1 MKKTRLLLL
10 LALLMTAATGARAAW
25 TGGTY
30 TATAN
35 ENLGA
40 ITVNGDATLTINS
53 DVTVTVTGG
62 INVASGT
69 LTVTGPGTLVV
80 NGSKGN
86 DGNSDFN
93 GGPGGPG
100 GVAISGNIIVQGG
113 ATVTATGGTGGTGGN
128 GEWDGG
134 TGGNGGVAFAGTLTY
149 KSGTVTANGGSA
161 GSGGWSDDE
170 ERYASSGSAGK
181 AFANDV
187 DFTQTTGYSVTNG
200 TSTIGSV
207 LNQTKVV
214 ISGGSEPAAATYT
227 VTMKDGVKD
236 ADKWTV
242 KVGDGQAQALPIG
255 GLKGDGSE
263 TVTLQYNGRLKVKGV
278 KATSDEKP
286 AGPTSWKLTLSSP
299 AKDLYI
305 IANGGVIAQQT
316 LDVAS
321 TEFTV
326 EMPELTSQTVNI
338 FATDGSGNCWYC
350 TQENMSFASGQ
361 TYQSSPT
368 MTALDEDN
376 SKPLYKITATSDVTI
391 PDGKTVV
398 LSGVNI
404 SGGSITCDGSVTMIL
419 LGSNTVTATSEN
431 AAIKIGGPGTTLTIT
446 GSGSLTAQ
454 GGLEAAGIGTD
465 RIENGELSFGNI
477 VINGGTVTATGGGEG
492 AGIGTGLADGQYA
505 SASITCGDITI
516 NGGTVTAIGGLYGA
530 GIGTG
535 VTMSDGGSASIT
547 CGDITING
555 GTVTATGGGYGPGI
569 GTGVFLKY
577 GYETA
582 SNRCGNITIGAG
594 VTSVTATKGYNSPN
608 SIGKGYAYGGTQNYG
623 TITIG
628 GDATTY
634 AAGVTASPFTYTP
647 SN

>member
-1 MKKTRLLLL
+1 MRKNKLLLL
-10 LALLMTAATGARAAW
+10 LALLLTAATGAWAQEPATTYSVKKLTVPDTW
-25 TGGTY
+25 TGDMT
-30 TATAN
+30 TFSAAD
-35 ENLGA
+35 L
-40 ITVNGDATLTINS
+40 
-53 DVTVTVTGG
+53 
-62 INVASGT
+62 
-69 LTVTGPGTLVV
+69 P
-80 NGSKGN
+80 
-86 DGNSDFN
+86 SDFAAV
-93 GGPGGPG
+93 GDDVVTTIPAP
-100 GVAISGNIIVQGG
+100 
-113 ATVTATGGTGGTGGN
+113 TATGNAVLIYGFSGGETKYVEYAN
-128 GEWDGG
+128 GVQSATDSRDFLRDHIYGYVNIMGYE
-134 TGGNGGVAFAGTLTY
+134 GVYYTAAAGT
-149 KSGTVTANGGSA
+149 SA
-161 GSGGWSDDE
+161 
-170 ERYASSGSAGK
+170 
-181 AFANDV
+181 
-187 DFTQTTGYSVTNG
+187 TYSV
-200 TSTIGSV
+200 
-207 LNQTKVV
+207 K
-214 ISGGSEPAAATYT
+214 
-227 VTMKDGVKD
+227 MKDGVKD

-242 KVGDGQAQALPIG
+242 KVGEGQAQALPIG

-263 TVTLQYNGRLKVKGV
+263 TVTLQYTGRLKVKGV
-278 KATSDEKP
+278 TATSDEKP
-286 AGPTSWKLTLSSP
+286 AGPPSWKLTLSSP
-299 AKDLYI
+299 AKDLCI
-305 IANGGVIAQQT
+305 IAKGGVIAQQT

-350 TQENMSFASGQ
+350 TQENISFAIGQ

-419 LGSNTVTATSEN
+419 MGANTVTATDNN
-431 AAIKIGGPGTTLTIT
+431 AAIEIGGPGTTLTIT

-465 RIENGELSFGNI
+465 RIENDELSFGNI
-477 VINGGTVTATGGGEG
+477 VINGGTVTATGGDEG
-492 AGIGTGLADGQYA
+492 AGIGTGLAQGEFHNT
-505 SASITCGDITI
+505 SITCGYITI

-535 VTMSDGGSASIT
+535 PTMSDGGSASIT

-555 GTVTATGGGYGPGI
+555 GTVTAIGGIYGAGIGTGTTMSDGGSAIITCGDITINGGTVTATGGGFGPGI

-577 GYETA
+577 GGETT
-582 SNRCGNITIGAG
+582 SNGCGAITIGAG
-594 VTSVTATKGYNSPN
+594 VTSVTATKGSGSPN

-634 AAGVTASPFTYTP
+634 AAGVTTSPFTYTP